1 MRINN
6 LRGDQSVEKIRWGI
20 LGSASIAKRAIIP
33 AIKQS
38 ETGEVAAIAS
48 RSIAKAK
55 ETAEEFD
62 IPVKYGSYEE
72 LLSDDTIDAVY
83 IPLPNYLHKEWTI
96 KSASAGKHVLCEKPL
111 ALYENEAKE
120 MVEACNQAGVVL
132 TEGFMYRYHPRYKMI
147 REIIESGEIGE
158 IRGIRGTFTY
168 NNPFARAAGN
178 FRYKEGGGS
187 IYDIGVYPITAARM
201 LLGQEP
207 QAVTVHA
214 LLSEEHENVDMM
226 VAGILEFDHG
236 VALSFDCG
244 LWAAGR
250 NTLEII
256 GSDGRIEVPS
266 AFITMQNNADNFF
279 VITLDG
285 RNDIRREVTV
295 PYVNEFALQMDA
307 IGNSILFGERL
318 PYPAADSVLN
328 MKVIDAC
335 LQSARERRRVE
346 L

>member
-1 MRINN
+1 M
-6 LRGDQSVEKIRWGI
+6 EKIRWGI
-20 LGSASIAKRAIIP
+20 LGSASIAKRAVIP

-38 ETGEVAAIAS
+38 ETGVVAAIAS
-48 RSIAKAK
+48 RSIEKSK

-62 IPVKYGSYEE
+62 IPVTYGSYEE
-72 LLSDDTIDAVY
+72 LLADESIDAVY

-96 KSASAGKHVLCEKPL
+96 KAAAAGKHVLCEKPI
-111 ALYENEAKE
+111 ALNEEETQE

-132 TEGFMYRYHPRYKMI
+132 AEGFMYRYHPRYKMI
-147 REIIESGEIGE
+147 RDIIDSGEIGE
-158 IRGIRGTFTY
+158 IRGIHNTFTY
-168 NNPFARAAGN
+168 NNPFARAASN
-178 FRYKEGGGS
+178 FRYKDGGGS

-226 VAGILEFDHG
+226 VTGILEFDHG

-244 LWAAGR
+244 MWAAGR
-250 NTLEII
+250 NTLEIV
-256 GSDGRIEVPS
+256 GSDGRIEVPL
-266 AFITMQNNADNFF
+266 AFITTQKEADNFF

-285 RNDIRREVTV
+285 RNDVRREVTV

-307 IGNSILFGERL
+307 IGRRILFGEPL
-318 PYPAADSVLN
+318 PYPTTDSLLN
-328 MKVIDAC
+328 MKVVDAC